1 MLTQRKKLPF
11 YKQRT
16 VVSGTK
22 LLQNRHFLLRMRSR
36 RTLLQSKCHQSEE
49 EEEGVKEMKERKTT
63 TEKPFNEN
71 DGYEFN
77 VIRV

>member
-1 MLTQRKKLPF
+1 
-11 YKQRT
+11 
-16 VVSGTK
+16 
-22 LLQNRHFLLRMRSR
+22 MRSQ

-49 EEEGVKEMKERKTT
+49 EEEEAVKEKKERKTT

-77 VIRV
+77 VLSV